1 MKIRAIAEI
10 DLEECLQNKTITDT
24 EAHEIISAIDL
35 KMADVSFTSDVIKN
49 LVQSMVE
56 EMDSVDW
63 IIEDGILPDKLIRKI
78 KSGGYDV
85 GF

>member
-1 MKIRAIAEI
+1 
-10 DLEECLQNKTITDT
+10 
-24 EAHEIISAIDL
+24 
-35 KMADVSFTSDVIKN
+35 
-49 LVQSMVE
+49 
-56 EMDSVDW
+56 MDSVDW